1 MAIRSTRSRLI
12 TVAIRF
18 SCALFIFIAAL
29 ILPPERPL
37 FAQQVQVLPSQQKPP
52 VQNLPRLP
60 APSQEETI
68 PSMPSLPAIPGG
80 QGSNMREIPLP
91 EIFRGCWSGEVAQV
105 DSMIPLTQNAL
116 HVQWLSK
123 LYTLCYKQVGAGD
136 RWHLT
141 FAENSVAQ
149 RSMVSDQRQSIS
161 VKSVAGRDRA
171 ELTGYLHFRAPE
183 VNLFGFRSSAVNTLD
198 ELSQLHCTVSPD
210 RTAMYVR
217 AEVLVEN
224 DDEPWVKITWHTRLL
239 RTGAGLPD

>member
-1 MAIRSTRSRLI
+1 MQRAVPVL
-12 TVAIRF
+12 
-18 SCALFIFIAAL
+18 
-29 ILPPERPL
+29 
-37 FAQQVQVLPSQQKPP
+37 AQQVQVLPSQQKPP
-52 VQNLPRLP
+52 AETLPRLP

-68 PSMPSLPAIPGG
+68 PSMPSLPVTPNG
-80 QGSNMREIPLP
+80 QGSNTREIPLP
-91 EIFRGCWSGEVAQV
+91 EIFRGCWSGEVARV
-105 DSMIPLTQNAL
+105 DSMIPLTPNAL

-141 FAENSVAQ
+141 FAETSVAQ

-161 VKSVAGRDRA
+161 VKSVTGRDRA
-171 ELTGYLHFRAPE
+171 ELTGYLHFRAPQ
-183 VNLFGFRSSAVNTLD
+183 VNLFGLRSSTVNTLD

-210 RTAMYVR
+210 RNVMEVH

>member
-18 SCALFIFIAAL
+18 SCALIILLAAL
-29 ILPPERPL
+29 LPPERPL

-68 PSMPSLPAIPGG
+68 PSMPSLPVIPGG

-141 FAENSVAQ
+141 FAETSVAQ

-183 VNLFGFRSSAVNTLD
+183 VNLFGLRSSAVNTLD

-210 RTAMYVR
+210 RAAMYVR

-239 RTGAGLPD
+239 RTGARLPD

>member
-1 MAIRSTRSRLI
+1 
-12 TVAIRF
+12 
-18 SCALFIFIAAL
+18 
-29 ILPPERPL
+29 
-37 FAQQVQVLPSQQKPP
+37 
-52 VQNLPRLP
+52 
-60 APSQEETI
+60 
-68 PSMPSLPAIPGG
+68 
-80 QGSNMREIPLP
+80 MREIPLP

-141 FAENSVAQ
+141 FAETSVAQ

-183 VNLFGFRSSAVNTLD
+183 VNLFGLRSSAVNTLD

-210 RTAMYVR
+210 RAAMYVR

-224 DDEPWVKITWHTRLL
+224 DDEPWVKITWL
-239 RTGAGLPD
+239 RTLLGRWVSSTSPALGLRPHAPLPDQLFFMQSRRCRRGCTIWFWWAAWRK